1 MSRVHHLELEDIQSV
16 GSSVNEAQSNESR
29 KLKDNREDLSHKIRA
44 ILWLMKLFGEY
55 YGNISMHE
63 GMQSHSIFF
72 SRFYC
77 GMVLMG
83 QWFLFVQAS
92 TSLFFEGLSEM
103 KTFYFLLI
111 FTIWYLQC
119 AAFTT
124 ICLFNLP
131 KRQAK
136 SSRFRQF
143 FDSLLSTSSDF
154 SGKIT
159 HKVYLALALACTF
172 AFFNTV
178 LLLMLDFYENVS
190 VARFRPW
197 NGLTTFRFIQL
208 TFSAFG
214 ALTWGLACT
223 LLYVSCEFLVRIF
236 DSLEKKISTRSPN
249 VSDIRSL
256 RLEHGKLCETVSL
269 ADKVFS
275 PLILLTVILDVPLMC
290 INFHQLV
297 RSPFSSKESIIF
309 IVNISYWCIGL
320 TVKLAFV
327 MWSGIKVNEKVSGA
341 SSWHEDFVS
350 FFFGAEKNSHLNV
363 EGRTEI
369 RYCARL
375 QIKRSSG

>member
-1 MSRVHHLELEDIQSV
+1 MSRVHHLELEEIQSV
-16 GSSVNEAQSNESR
+16 GSFVNETQSIESR
-29 KLKDNREDLSHKIRA
+29 KAKDKREDLSHKIRP
-44 ILWLMKLFGEY
+44 ILRLMKLFGEY
-55 YGNISMHE
+55 YGNISMDE
-63 GMQSHSIFF
+63 GAQSDSSFF

-83 QWFLFVQAS
+83 QWFLVIQAS

-124 ICLFNLP
+124 ICLVNLP
-131 KRQAK
+131 KRRQTK
-136 SSRFRQF
+136 SSCFRRF

-154 SGKIT
+154 SGKMT
-159 HKVYLALALACTF
+159 HKVYITLTFACTF

-178 LLLMLDFYENVS
+178 LLVMLDFYENVS
-190 VARFRPW
+190 VAGFRPW
-197 NGLTTFRFIQL
+197 NGSIAFRFIQL

-223 LLYVSCEFLVRIF
+223 LLHVSCEFLVRIF
-236 DSLEKKISTRSPN
+236 DNLAKKTSTESPN
-249 VSDIRSL
+249 VPNIRSL
-256 RLEHGKLCETVSL
+256 RLEHAKLCETVTL

-309 IVNISYWCIGL
+309 IVNVSYWCIGL

-341 SSWHEDFVS
+341 WSCIRI
-350 FFFGAEKNSHLNV
+350 LN
-363 EGRTEI
+363 
-369 RYCARL
+369 
-375 QIKRSSG
+375 RSSL

>member
-1 MSRVHHLELEDIQSV
+1 MSRVHHLELEDIQSE
-16 GSSVNEAQSNESR
+16 GTQSNESR
-29 KLKDNREDLSHKIRA
+29 KAKGNRGDLSHKVRP
-44 ILWLMKLFGEY
+44 ILRLMKLFGEY
-55 YGNISMHE
+55 YGNTSMDE
-63 GMQSHSIFF
+63 GVQSDSSLF

-83 QWFLFVQAS
+83 QWFLVVQAS
-92 TSLFFEGLSEM
+92 TSLFFEGLTDM

-124 ICLFNLP
+124 ICLINLS

-136 SSRFRQF
+136 SSCFKRFL
-143 FDSLLSTSSDF
+143 DSLLSTSSDF
-154 SGKIT
+154 SGKMT
-159 HKVYLALALACTF
+159 HKVYVTLTFAGTF

-197 NGLTTFRFIQL
+197 NGFVTFRFIQL

-236 DSLEKKISTRSPN
+236 HNLEKKISKESPN
-249 VSDIRSL
+249 EPNIRSL
-256 RLEHGKLCETVSL
+256 RLEHGKLCETVTL

-309 IVNISYWCIGL
+309 IVNVSYWCIGL

-327 MWSGIKVNEKVSGA
+327 MWCGIKVNEKVSCA
-341 SSWHEDFVS
+341 SSWHKFPFS
-350 FFFGAEKNSHLNV
+350 NI
-363 EGRTEI
+363 EGRKEGT
-369 RYCARL
+369 
-375 QIKRSSG
+375 